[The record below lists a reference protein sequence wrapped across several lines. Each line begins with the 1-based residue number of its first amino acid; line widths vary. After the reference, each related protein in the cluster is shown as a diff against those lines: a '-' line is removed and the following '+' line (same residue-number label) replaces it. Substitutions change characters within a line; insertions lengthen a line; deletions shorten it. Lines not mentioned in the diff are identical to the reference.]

1 MFLERDME
9 NRIGVYSSDETVE
22 IVVEAVNDH
31 APSGHRRF
39 VLFNIPKHLF
49 SAALGEAA
57 PRKGTPEPRQA

>member
-1 MFLERDME
+1 M
-9 NRIGVYSSDETVE
+9 YSSDETVE